1 MDAAR
6 LRAVIF
12 SSFGQRGSRI
22 RPNAVSRRWPV
33 KHCLVVAVLATLI
46 VGWSAGST
54 NAADEPGRV
63 AVDVPSVVLVDH
75 PKNTGTGTIYVRNP
89 GKIPVRVALRVSDF
103 ATSAGKRF
111 PATVAF
117 TGPGGSA
124 TANVYE
130 ATVEPGTVQAVKL
143 EVADVWEGGEST
155 AKILDHDRE
164 VAVLRVA
171 KYRVPLAVRIVGTG
185 SDPVVVTFEAG
196 KPGTLWLKNDD
207 PMTYDVQ
214 WRLTIGADATEG
226 SATLPPNGT
235 AATKVT
241 LNLRWFSAPLEGF
254 FKDETRDGTLAL
266 RLRPSV
272 AIADPGSPER
282 VIPLRARLV
291 YWSSAWRS
299 VATVVVVFAVLFAG
313 ALSSLMLNQWLPNR
327 LRRIDLEERLGD
339 IAARTRNVSFRV
351 DSSLRILVRVERYR
365 LLRLLGSRYAFS
377 PEMARVLTTCAQATD
392 RLETKVGL
400 LERIDAVGDDVRRL
414 RLVAPPSQLSAV
426 EARLQKAADR
436 LRSNQPTD
444 ADVQEA
450 ATIVTEATTKLGAI
464 QQADTEFVKDLVE
477 RFAKLQKAFEEDG
490 PLSKNKWWD
499 EVISNLGGLVSY
511 LKGPSPQPGLPAA
524 DYYEHDLK
532 LLRLGLVHE
541 YLRLHGE
548 RSDDQRQPAD
558 TKGDALF
565 LKHVGGGTVDGYVQ
579 ARLDLRAIRENI
591 FTSKIEEEIRGKQI
605 RIEAQP
611 ADPRPHQAVELS
623 AVFASD
629 ASNSAGARDE
639 YECCWVFKHI
649 DSDGRSG
656 DWLEKG
662 WHVNHFFPKPDK
674 YEVKATFRKKDDGTV
689 IADETKPIEV
699 VGEIPVGSDNT
710 SWFSDRTWIEGVRF
724 AVVLFATIL
733 GLLGGAREQLM
744 RLDVAAGLV
753 AVFLIGFGAD
763 TVKNMLVDR
772 GSTLEPAKK

>member
-1 MDAAR
+1 
-6 LRAVIF
+6 
-12 SSFGQRGSRI
+12 
-22 RPNAVSRRWPV
+22 V
-33 KHCLVVAVLATLI
+33 KNCLIVAVLATLI
-46 VGWSAGST
+46 GGWAAGPT

-75 PKNTGTGTIYVRNP
+75 PKNTGAGTIYVRNP
-89 GKIPVRVALRVSDF
+89 GKIAVRVALRVSDF
-103 ATSAGKRF
+103 ATPAGKRF
-111 PATVAF
+111 AATVAF

-124 TANVYE
+124 MANVYE
-130 ATVEPGTVQAVKL
+130 ATVEPGAVQAVKL
-143 EVADVWEGGEST
+143 EVANVWESGEST

-164 VAVLRVA
+164 VAVLRAA
-171 KYRVPLAVRIVGTG
+171 KYRVPLAVSIVGTG
-185 SDPVVVTFEAG
+185 SDPVVVAFEAG

-207 PMTYDVQ
+207 PMTYALQ
-214 WRLTIGADATEG
+214 WRLTIGTDVAEG

-235 AATKVT
+235 AGAKVK
-241 LNLRWFSAPLEGF
+241 LNPRWFSAPLEGF
-254 FKDETRDGTLAL
+254 FKDETKDGTLAL
-266 RLRPSV
+266 RLTPSA

-282 VIPLRARLV
+282 VIPLRAQLV

-299 VATVVVVFAVLFAG
+299 VAAVVVVFAVLFAG
-313 ALSSLMLNQWLPNR
+313 ALSSLMLNQWLPTR

-339 IAARTRNVSFRV
+339 IATRTRNISFRV

-377 PEMARVLTTCAQATD
+377 PEMARVLTACAQATD

-400 LERIDAVGDDVRRL
+400 LERIDAVDDDVRRL
-414 RLVAPPSQLSAV
+414 RLVAPPTLLSAV
-426 EARLQKAADR
+426 EARLQNAADR
-436 LRSNQPTD
+436 LRSNQPAD
-444 ADVQEA
+444 ADLQEA
-450 ATIVTEATTKLGAI
+450 ATIVTEAATKLGAI
-464 QQADTEFVKDLVE
+464 QQVDPEFVKDLIE
-477 RFAKLQKAFEEDG
+477 RFAKLKEALGPDG
-490 PLSKNKWWD
+490 PLRKNKRGD
-499 EVISNLGGLVSY
+499 EVISNLGGLVNY
-511 LKGPSPQPGLPAA
+511 LGGPPPQPALPAA
-524 DYYEHDLK
+524 DYYEHDLQ

-548 RSDDQRQPAD
+548 RSDDQREPAE
-558 TKGDALF
+558 TEGDALF
-565 LKHVGGGTVDGYVQ
+565 LKQVGGGGTVDGYLQ
-579 ARLDLRAIRENI
+579 ARLDLRAIREDI
-591 FTSKIEEEIRGKQI
+591 FTSKIEEEIRRKQI

-623 AVFASD
+623 AVFARD
-629 ASNSAGARDE
+629 AFNRAAARDE
-639 YECCWVFKHI
+639 YECWWAFKHI

-656 DWLEKG
+656 DWLERG

-674 YEVKATFRKKDDGTV
+674 YEVKATFRKNDGTV

-710 SWFSDRTWIEGVRF
+710 SWFSDRTWIEGIRF

-744 RLDVAAGLV
+744 RLDVSAGLV

-772 GSTLEPAKK
+772 GSTPEPAKK